1 MCERNKEES
10 NTSALHVGLWGVHE
24 RAARRVRG
32 KTLPFSLALYLA
44 TGHRKSWDPAREAG
58 EFQNS
63 APQQS
68 LHVATSSAPPNAMC
82 LEEMRPRQG

>member
-1 MCERNKEES
+1 MCERNEEES

-24 RAARRVRG
+24 RAARRVRV

-44 TGHRKSWDPAREAG
+44 TGHREAG